1 MLWLLET
8 ACFWIPHQAP
18 IVEHWIWW
26 NNLTAAALRNWPRHG
41 APILLKTLNFQ
52 LGPNQMIPQP
62 KSRLLWPKSSQIPS
76 QSQPPRPHHFFPSF
90 YLRQPLLQTLL
101 RLRHPWGHRG
111 STGTFHLVVGHGDL
125 SRSADQENVWG
136 NPLRWA
142 FESYPLV
149 ATLALVICT
158 KLRKFFVSLF
168 SIQHFKCPHAPW
180 SPFANDND
188 VPPLRY
194 N

>member
-90 YLRQPLLQTLL
+90 YLRQPLLHSSASASSVGPPRLHRNLSPCRRSWRPLALRWPGECVGKPTEMSIWILPSGSNFGISHLHQATQIL
-101 RLRHPWGHRG
+101 RLPFLHP
-111 STGTFHLVVGHGDL
+111 TF
-125 SRSADQENVWG
+125 Q
-136 NPLRWA
+136 
-142 FESYPLV
+142 
-149 ATLALVICT
+149 
-158 KLRKFFVSLF
+158 
-168 SIQHFKCPHAPW
+168 
-180 SPFANDND
+180 
-188 VPPLRY
+188 VPPCTMKPLCQWQRCAPITL
-194 N
+194 